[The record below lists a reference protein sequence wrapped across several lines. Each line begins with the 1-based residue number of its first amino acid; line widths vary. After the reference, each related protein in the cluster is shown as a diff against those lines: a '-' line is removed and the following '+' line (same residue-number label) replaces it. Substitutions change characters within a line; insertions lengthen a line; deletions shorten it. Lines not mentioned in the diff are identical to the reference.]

1 MVVPSTST
9 EKSIGTL
16 AGASIRC
23 WPMTTP
29 ASAVAVVSTIVTIAT
44 AAGVRVTVSSV
55 VSEPVTELLA
65 AMAGMTNSAAQQ
77 REGDPEQPEP
87 SKGGTRTE
95 HGKTSGL
102 HGRTGRILRT
112 PTVHRSLAGRRSP
125 AFHRRAPSTDPG

>member
-65 AMAGMTNSAAQQ
+65 AMAGMTNSPLSSARATPSNPSRRRVG
-77 REGDPEQPEP
+77 RERNTARPQGFMEGRGASSAPRP
-87 SKGGTRTE
+87 SIE
-95 HGKTSGL
+95 
-102 HGRTGRILRT
+102 
-112 PTVHRSLAGRRSP
+112 A
-125 AFHRRAPSTDPG
+125 